1 MKTVPV
7 PNGLDPAVDYIS
19 GWEHLS
25 CTVNDRMN
33 NAVVSS
39 VAKWYAVSDLKRD
52 IFKESKE
59 ICRACVN
66 LLEPIGKYIYPL
78 F

>member
-25 CTVNDRMN
+25 CAVNDRMN

-39 VAKWYAVSDLKRD
+39 VAK
-52 IFKESKE
+52 
-59 ICRACVN
+59 
-66 LLEPIGKYIYPL
+66 
-78 F
+78 